1 MFQICCWYNQGHDD
15 QNKVE
20 NIAIR
25 CINCEKETMISM
37 DNMNTTHQNIIPSF
51 VLNTVLHRFGK
62 LWIFETHE
70 QL

>member
-1 MFQICCWYNQGHDD
+1 MFQIYCWYNQGHDD

-51 VLNTVLHRFGK
+51 GSSLR
-62 LWIFETHE
+62 
-70 QL
+70 